1 MVLNDSK
8 WLDRISKIDF
18 AFQPIVNIHTGVCY
32 GYEAL
37 LRNYKDAGFETIDS
51 FFNEAYCDKM
61 LHNIDMTLRRKAIE
75 KFSLL
80 VNEQP
85 AKLFFNLDS
94 RILESGDYE
103 FGNTSKI
110 LEQHQLPKDTI
121 CFELSEKYEFANPR
135 EVAKVLKTYRS
146 QGFNIAMDD
155 YGVGFSGFQM
165 LYYAEPEFIKIDR
178 FFIQDIE
185 KDTKKRLFV
194 SNIVNIAHLLG
205 IVVIAEGVETESE
218 YFISRDLGCDLVQ
231 GYLIQR
237 PQTDI
242 GNLIFY
248 YEHIHLLNKRDK
260 RKASKDQWL
269 ISAEMEHIEPIPQ
282 SNDALSV
289 CEKFREQKN
298 NTFFPVVNSNDEP
311 IGIIRENSFKD
322 YTYSKFGRELLRNPA
337 FGKDLSRF
345 VTKFP
350 VADVHIPVE
359 KILEIYSQYANAIE
373 GIIIVEDMKYA
384 GFLSAPALLKI
395 LNEKNLSAARDQNP
409 LTKLPGN
416 TRIYE
421 YISQA
426 LQNRDDHYFLIYF
439 DFDHFKPYNDKYGF
453 RNGDRVILY
462 FADILKHYAAT
473 LNRFSGHIG
482 GDDFFMGI
490 HNEDFGNVYAEML
503 QLAERFKKDVES
515 FYDRDA
521 ISNGFTVSTDRDGKI
536 RRFDLLSVSIVIL
549 EIPANRQRIYLTEEI
564 SKCLATLKSMAKKS
578 VDHVYRT
585 NIYHLDEL
593 LSQQLLP
600 NQQHVVGSLNGLGAL
615 NNFTPIKSVAA
626 LNNIISLNKFDN
638 KDLCKCALS
647 VG

>member
-1 MVLNDSK
+1 MVLNDNK
-8 WLDRISKIDF
+8 WLDRLSKIDF

-37 LRNYKDAGFETIDS
+37 LRSYKEAGFETIDS
-51 FFNEAYCDKM
+51 FFNKAYCDNM

-80 VNEQP
+80 GNDQS

-110 LEQHQLPKDTI
+110 LKQYNLPKDTI
-121 CFELSEKYEFANPR
+121 CFELSEKYEFVNPR

-178 FFIQDIE
+178 FFIEDIS

-194 SNIVNIAHLLG
+194 SNIVSIAHLLG
-205 IVVIAEGVETESE
+205 IIVIAEGVETESE
-218 YFISRDLGCDLVQ
+218 YFICRELGCDLVQ
-231 GYLIQR
+231 GYLVQR

-242 GNLIFY
+242 ENLTFY
-248 YEHIHLLNKRDK
+248 YEHIHLLNRLDR

-269 ISAEMEHIEPIPQ
+269 ISSEMEYIEPVLQ
-282 SNDALSV
+282 SNDALAV
-289 CEKFREQKN
+289 CEKFREKKN
-298 NTFFPVVNSNDEP
+298 STFFPVVNTNHEP
-311 IGIIRENSFKD
+311 TGIIRENSFKD
-322 YTYSKFGRELLRNPA
+322 YTYSKFGRELLKNPS

-345 VTKFP
+345 VSKFP

-359 KILEIYSQYANAIE
+359 NILEIYSQYANAIE
-373 GIIIVEDMKYA
+373 GIIIVEDMKYV
-384 GFLSAPALLKI
+384 GFLSASALLKI

-416 TRIYE
+416 TLIYE
-421 YISQA
+421 YISET
-426 LQNRDDHYFLIYF
+426 LSNREDQYLLIYF
-439 DFDHFKPYNDKYGF
+439 DFDNFKPYNDKYGF

-462 FADILKHYAAT
+462 FADILRNYAT
-473 LNRFSGHIG
+473 TSTRFAGHIG

-490 HNEDFGNVYAEML
+490 HKEDLGDVYLEML
-503 QLAERFKKDVES
+503 QLAERFRKDVES
-515 FYDRDA
+515 FYDSEA
-521 ISNGFTVSTDRDGKI
+521 IANGFTISTDREGKI
-536 RRFDLLSVSIVIL
+536 RKFPLLSVSIVIL
-549 EIPANRQRIYLTEEI
+549 DIPANRMRIYLTEEI

-578 VDHVYRT
+578 SDHVYHT
-585 NIYHLDEL
+585 SIYCIDEL
-593 LSQQLLP
+593 LASQLSSSSGQQNSLSQQFYLT
-600 NQQHVVGSLNGLGAL
+600 VGKKVEAEAVIG
-615 NNFTPIKSVAA
+615 
-626 LNNIISLNKFDN
+626 
-638 KDLCKCALS
+638 
-647 VG
+647 

>member
-1 MVLNDSK
+1 MVLNDDK
-8 WLDRISKIDF
+8 WLDRVSRVDF

-51 FFNEAYCDKM
+51 FFNTAYCDKM
-61 LHNIDMTLRRKAIE
+61 LHNIDMALRRKAIQ

-80 VNEQP
+80 ANDQS

-110 LEQHQLPKDTI
+110 LHQYNLPKDTI
-121 CFELSEKYEFANPR
+121 CFELSEKYEFVNPR

-205 IVVIAEGVETESE
+205 IVVIAEGVESESE
-218 YFISRDLGCDLVQ
+218 YFMCRELGCDLVQ
-231 GYLIQR
+231 GYLVQR
-237 PQTDI
+237 PQIDI
-242 GNLIFY
+242 ENLIFY
-248 YEHIHLLNKRDK
+248 YEHIHILNRRDR

-269 ISAEMEHIEPIPQ
+269 ISAEMEHIEPVSQ
-282 SNDALSV
+282 ESHALAV
-289 CEKFREQKN
+289 CEKFREKKN
-298 NTFFPVVNSNDEP
+298 STFFPVVNSNQEP

-322 YTYSKFGRELLRNPA
+322 YTYSQFGRELLRNPA

-359 KILEIYSQYANAIE
+359 KILEIYSQYSNAIE

-384 GFLSAPALLKI
+384 GFLSAPSLLKI

-426 LQNRDDHYFLIYF
+426 LQNRDDNYILIYF

-462 FADILKHYAAT
+462 FADILKNYAISST
-473 LNRFSGHIG
+473 RFAGHIG

-490 HNEDFGNVYAEML
+490 YNEKFSDVYQQML
-503 QLAERFKKDVES
+503 NLAQRFKKDVES
-515 FYDRDA
+515 FYDSEA

-536 RRFDLLSVSIVIL
+536 RQFNLLSVSIVML
-549 EIPANRQRIYLTEEI
+549 EIPTNRPRIYLTEEI
-564 SKCLATLKSMAKKS
+564 SKCLATLKSMAKKRS
-578 VDHVYRT
+578 DHVYHT
-585 NIYHLDEL
+585 NIYQLEEL
-593 LSQQLLP
+593 LSQHLLP
-600 NQQHVVGSLNGLGAL
+600 VPQHSVGAL
-615 NNFTPIKSVAA
+615 NSVGPLNGVSG
-626 LNNIISLNKFDN
+626 LNNVVPLNRFTN
-638 KDLCKCALS
+638 QAECQYALS
-647 VG
+647 V

>member
-1 MVLNDSK
+1 MVLNDNT
-8 WLDRISKIDF
+8 WLERLSKIDF

-37 LRNYKDAGFETIDS
+37 LRSYKEAGFETIDS
-51 FFNEAYCDKM
+51 FFNKAYCDNL

-80 VNEQP
+80 ANNHSV
-85 AKLFFNLDS
+85 KLFFNLDS

-110 LEQHQLPKDTI
+110 LKKYALPKDTI
-121 CFELSEKYEFANPR
+121 CFELSEKYEFVNPR

-178 FFIQDIE
+178 FFIENIA

-194 SNIVNIAHLLG
+194 SNIVSIAHLLG
-205 IVVIAEGVETESE
+205 IIVIAEGVETESE
-218 YFISRDLGCDLVQ
+218 YFICRELGCDLVQ
-231 GYLIQR
+231 GYLVQR

-242 GNLIFY
+242 ENLTFY
-248 YEHIHLLNKRDK
+248 YEHIHILNRLER

-269 ISAEMEHIEPIPQ
+269 ISSEMEYIEPVLQ
-282 SNDALSV
+282 SSDALSV
-289 CEKFREQKN
+289 CEKFREQKSS
-298 NTFFPVVNSNDEP
+298 TFFPVVNINHEP
-311 IGIIRENSFKD
+311 TGVIRENSLKD
-322 YTYSKFGRELLRNPA
+322 YTYSKFGRELLKNPS

-345 VTKFP
+345 VSKFP

-359 KILEIYSQYANAIE
+359 NILEIYSQYANAIE
-373 GIIIVEDMKYA
+373 GIIIVEDMKYV
-384 GFLSAPALLKI
+384 GFLSASALLKI

-416 TRIYE
+416 TLIYE
-421 YISQA
+421 YISET
-426 LQNRDDHYFLIYF
+426 LRNIEEHYLLIYF
-439 DFDHFKPYNDKYGF
+439 DFDNFKPYNDKYGF

-462 FADILKHYAAT
+462 FADILRNYAT
-473 LNRFSGHIG
+473 TSTRFAGHIG

-490 HNEDFGNVYAEML
+490 HKEAFKEVYIEML
-503 QLAERFKKDVES
+503 QLAEKFKKDVES
-515 FYDRDA
+515 FYDSEA
-521 ISNGFTVSTDRDGKI
+521 ISNGFTISTDREGKI
-536 RRFDLLSVSIVIL
+536 RKFTLLSVSIVIL
-549 EIPANRQRIYLTEEI
+549 DLPANRRRIYLTEEI

-578 VDHVYRT
+578 SDHVYHT
-585 NIYHLDEL
+585 SIYNLDEL
-593 LSQQLLP
+593 LTQELSCGQQIVL
-600 NQQHVVGSLNGLGAL
+600 NQHSY
-615 NNFTPIKSVAA
+615 
-626 LNNIISLNKFDN
+626 NIRECEESDTKKLRVFCN
-638 KDLCKCALS
+638 
-647 VG
+647 

>member
-1 MVLNDSK
+1 MVLNNNI
-8 WLDRISKIDF
+8 WLDRISKVDF
-18 AFQPIVNIHTGVCY
+18 AFQPIVNVHTGVCY

-37 LRNYKDAGFETIDS
+37 LRNYKEAGFETIDS
-51 FFNEAYCDKM
+51 FFNEAYSNKM
-61 LHNIDMTLRRKAIE
+61 LHNIDMALRRKAIH

-80 VNEQP
+80 SNEQP
-85 AKLFFNLDS
+85 VKLFFNLDS

-110 LEQHQLPKDTI
+110 LHEHNLPKDTI
-121 CFELSEKYEFANPR
+121 CFELSEKYEFVNPR

-185 KDTKKRLFV
+185 RDTKKRLFV

-205 IVVIAEGVETESE
+205 VVVIAEGVETENE
-218 YFISRDLGCDLVQ
+218 YFICRELGCDLVQ
-231 GYLIQR
+231 GYLVQR
-237 PQTDI
+237 PQTAI
-242 GNLIFY
+242 ENLTLY
-248 YEHIHLLNKRDK
+248 YEHIHLLNRRDR

-269 ISAEMEHIEPIPQ
+269 ISAEMEYIEAVSQ
-282 SNDALSV
+282 ESHALAV
-289 CEKFREQKN
+289 CEKFREKKN
-298 NTFFPVVNSNDEP
+298 STFFPVVNSNQEP

-322 YTYSKFGRELLRNPA
+322 YTYSQFGRELLRNPA

-359 KILEIYSQYANAIE
+359 KILEIYSQYSNAIE

-384 GFLSAPALLKI
+384 GFLSAPSLLKI

-421 YISQA
+421 YISQS
-426 LQNRDDHYFLIYF
+426 LKNRENKYILIYF

-462 FADILKHYAAT
+462 FADILRGYANAPT
-473 LNRFSGHIG
+473 RFSGHIG

-490 HNEDFGNVYAEML
+490 HNENFSDVYAEML
-503 QLAERFKKDVES
+503 QLAQKFKKDVES
-515 FYDRDA
+515 FYDSEA

-536 RRFDLLSVSIVIL
+536 RKFDLLSVSIVML
-549 EIPANRQRIYLTEEI
+549 EIPANRPRIYLTEEI

-578 VDHVYRT
+578 ADHVYHT
-585 NIYHLDEL
+585 NIYQLEEL
-593 LSQQLLP
+593 LNQQLLP
-600 NQQHVVGSLNGLGAL
+600 DKPHVAGALNGLGAL
-615 NNFTPIKSVAA
+615 NNFTPVKSIAE
-626 LNNIISLNKFDN
+626 LNNVVTFNKFNDQSL
-638 KDLCKCALS
+638 LCANML
-647 VG
+647 